1 VNSGWASAICGDAYD
16 RCVLAELSVSDLGVI
31 DGVTLLLDPGMTAL
45 TGETGAGKTMLVGA
59 IGLLIGERADAS
71 IVRPG
76 ADEATVQ
83 GRFIVDGDEVVLTR
97 VVPRT
102 GRSRAYRDG
111 RLITAGELSELASG
125 LVDLHAQHAH
135 VGLLTTA
142 SQRRALDRFAA
153 VDLRDLDAART
164 AVRSAE
170 QTLEGLGGDGAARE
184 RERDFLAFQLDEID
198 SVGLTDEGEDDRLLS
213 EESILADADAHRA
226 AAGAADAALSTERG
240 ARDHLAIALAELGD
254 RVPFA
259 AVAERLRAVEAD
271 LADAAG
277 ELRGV
282 AERIDGDPERL
293 AAVQERRARLA
304 DVRRRYVGDGRSSLA
319 DLFVVR
325 RELSERLAEL
335 ESHAERAAAAEAAR
349 ERAVAALAI
358 AASAVGQQRRD
369 HAPRLAEAVRERLT
383 ELALPK
389 AEVQLEVGHED
400 PGDEVAFLLAL
411 NPGLPAAPLAKA
423 ASGGELA
430 RTMLAL
436 RLIVGARV
444 PTLVFDE
451 VDAGVGGAAARAV
464 GRALAAL
471 AEDKQV
477 LVVTHLPQVAAFADA
492 QVALSKQDDGATT
505 VMRAEVLAAEPRV
518 RELARMLSGL
528 ADSDTGQDHAEEL
541 LATAAAERGR

>member
-1 VNSGWASAICGDAYD
+1 M
-16 RCVLAELSVSDLGVI
+16 LAELSVSDLGVI
-31 DGVTLLLDPGMTAL
+31 DAVTLLLDPGMTAL

-59 IGLLIGERADAS
+59 IGLLAGDRADPS
-71 IVRPG
+71 VVRPG

-83 GRFIVDGDEVVLTR
+83 GRFVVDDDEELVLTR

-111 RLITAGELSELASG
+111 RLISAGELTELASG

-142 SQRRALDRFAA
+142 GQRRALDRFAG
-153 VDLRDLDAART
+153 VDLGELEAARAALRAAEQELDA
-164 AVRSAE
+164 
-170 QTLEGLGGDGAARE
+170 LGGDAVARD
-184 RERDFLAFQLDEID
+184 RERDFLRYQLDEIEAA
-198 SVGLTDEGEDDRLLS
+198 GITDDAEDERLLA

-240 ARDHLAIALAELGD
+240 ARDQLAVALAELGD

-259 AVAERLRAVEAD
+259 AISERLRAVEAD
-271 LADAAG
+271 LADVVRDLHALADG
-277 ELRGV
+277 IE
-282 AERIDGDPERL
+282 GDPERL
-293 AAVQERRARLA
+293 AGIQARRAQLTEL
-304 DVRRRYVGDGRSSLA
+304 RRRYVGDGRSTLA
-319 DLFVVR
+319 DLLTVR
-325 RELSERLAEL
+325 DELSARLAEL

-349 ERAVAALAI
+349 TRATGEVVAAAAVVGERRRAHAHAL
-358 AASAVGQQRRD
+358 ASAVQE
-369 HAPRLAEAVRERLT
+369 RLAE
-383 ELALPK
+383 LALAK
-389 AEVQLEVGHED
+389 AQVRLEVGEAD

-451 VDAGVGGAAARAV
+451 VDAGVGGTAARAV

-471 AEDKQV
+471 ADAKQV

-492 QVALSKQDDGATT
+492 QIALTKDDGGQTT
-505 VMRAEVLAAEPRV
+505 VMRAEVLGAEPRV